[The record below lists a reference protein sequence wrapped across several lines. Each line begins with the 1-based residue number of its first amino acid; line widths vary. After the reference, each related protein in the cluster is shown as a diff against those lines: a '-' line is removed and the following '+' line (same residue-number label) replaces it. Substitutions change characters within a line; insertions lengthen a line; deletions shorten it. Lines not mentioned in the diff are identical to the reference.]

1 MPTVMTV
8 LGPIDSSALGN
19 TITHEHLF
27 IDLSC
32 YLTPPLPGADPGFYH
47 DRVNMANL
55 HHLHRD
61 PYGNRDNCILDDV
74 ALATREVLA
83 FREHG
88 GQTIVD
94 VTLVDIGRDPLALA
108 EVSRRTGVNIIAGC
122 GHYIYSAFPKGVAEM
137 SEQQLT
143 DELLEEITR
152 GIGETGVKPGVIGE
166 IGTGHPIH
174 AAEARML
181 RAAARA
187 QIETGLPISIHVHPP
202 GRRGH
207 EVLDILLGEGV
218 APERVILGHLDASLA
233 HLDIEFGEAMDYLE
247 SLADRGAYIEFD
259 LCGNSGYF
267 VTKEASWWLPSDRER
282 AKALALLCRK
292 GFEDKILLS
301 QDVGHKHYLKEFGGW
316 GYGHV
321 LRDFRHHLGEAGI
334 SLSSIDRFFVANPA
348 KAIAI
353 DR

>member
-8 LGPIDSSALGN
+8 LGPIDATALGK

-32 YLTPPLPGADPGFYH
+32 YLTPPMPGTNAEVYH
-47 DRVNMANL
+47 EPVSISNL
-55 HHLHRD
+55 HSLHRD

-74 ALATREVLA
+74 DLATREVMT
-83 FREHG
+83 FKEQG
-88 GQTIVD
+88 GKTIVD

-108 EVSRRTGVNIIAGC
+108 EVSKRTGVNIIAGC
-122 GHYIYSAFPKGVAEM
+122 GHYIYSAFPPGVAEM

-143 DELLEEITR
+143 DELLREIQL
-152 GIGETGVKPGVIGE
+152 GIAETGIKPGVIGE

-187 QIETGLPISIHVHPP
+187 QIETGLAISIHVHPP

-207 EVLDILLGEGV
+207 EVLDILLNEGV
-218 APERVILGHLDASLA
+218 KPERLILGHLDASLA
-233 HLDIEFGEAMDYLE
+233 HLDIEFDEAIGYVE

-282 AKALALLCRK
+282 AKAIEILCRK
-292 GFEDKILLS
+292 GFKSKILLS

-321 LRDFRHHLGEAGI
+321 LRDFRHHLREAGVE
-334 SLSSIDRFFVANPA
+334 SSSIEDFFVANPA
-348 KAIAI
+348 QAIASEV
-353 DR
+353 